1 LSSTWTCCPCGTPWR
16 GCFGWRV
23 VLFDDGDAL
32 EVVGEDARGDE
43 AGHPGAQDDRPVS
56 TGAEVSS

>member
-1 LSSTWTCCPCGTPWR
+1 VDVLALR
-16 GCFGWRV
+16 HAVARRRFGWRV

-32 EVVGEDARGDE
+32 EVDGEDARGDE